1 MNIFFFRSLF
11 NWIHEIILDYVAWL
25 NAITNKNTI
34 SDWQVELQDDV
45 KTLTL
50 LKTRLVKI

>member
-25 NAITNKNTI
+25 NAITNKDFI

-45 KTLTL
+45 KTLSL
-50 LKTRLVKI
+50 LKTRLIKV

>member
-50 LKTRLVKI
+50 LKTRLIKI

>member
-25 NAITNKNTI
+25 NAITNKNFI

-50 LKTRLVKI
+50 LKTRLVKV